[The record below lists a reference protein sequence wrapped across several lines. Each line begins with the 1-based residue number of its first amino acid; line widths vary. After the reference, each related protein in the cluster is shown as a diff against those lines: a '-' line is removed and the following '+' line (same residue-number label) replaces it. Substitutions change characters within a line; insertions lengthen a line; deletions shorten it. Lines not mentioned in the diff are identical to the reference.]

1 MKLYTEEQVKE
12 VVRLSLEDAE
22 KSVIWSKE
30 WYPSKLAARIIR
42 ELPSTELPSDE
53 EIQKEADGF
62 YRLESYNTT
71 FVLGAK
77 WMRDQIQGGN
87 K

>member
-1 MKLYTEEQVKE
+1 MKLYSEEQLRE

-30 WYPSKLAARIIR
+30 SYPSKLADIIMKD
-42 ELPSTELPSDE
+42 LTPIELPSDE
-53 EIQKEADGF
+53 ELNKQFDIDEFDPYDVA
-62 YRLESYNTT
+62 Y
-71 FVLGAK
+71 LGGAIR
-77 WMRDQIQGGN
+77 MRNLIQGGN